1 MTICKGIVKNNT
13 VVLEPGIQFPE
24 GAEVE
29 VRLVEEPSNRD
40 EVFARVLANRVSH
53 FVGIDEI
60 IEEDKR
66 EREERPDQWLQ

>member
-1 MTICKGIVKNNT
+1 MIDSMCRGVVHNNV
-13 VVLEPGIQFPE
+13 VVLEQGAQLPE

-29 VRLVEEPSNRD
+29 VRLVPSGVDRD
-40 EVFARVLANRVSH
+40 ALFRRVLENPIRQ

-66 EREERPDQWLQ
+66 ERENRHDS